1 MRRRPPRSTRTDT
14 LFPYPT
20 LFRSDAGGQGRV
32 RELELSALPEGLDE
46 RSVLSGIGLT
56 ARQALLPPV
65 VGKVR
70 PDTPAWSVLAENDRI
85 TAIDGQPVG
94 YFDDIGPMIQDLG
107 GQGGEV
113 MVEVEREGQRLALP
127 ITHRLASQAGR
138 GAFWILGIE
147 PVRRSEPP
155 PKDAVEHYG
164 PRAEEHTTELQSLM
178 RISYAVFC

>member
-1 MRRRPPRSTRTDT
+1 MQMALLPHALDREDVALRVR
-14 LFPYPT
+14 
-20 LFRSDAGGQGRV
+20 DAGGQDRV

-94 YFDDIGPMIQDLG
+94 YFDDIGPMIQD
-107 GQGGEV
+107 
-113 MVEVEREGQRLALP
+113 RKSTRLNSS
-127 ITHRLASQAGR
+127 H
-138 GAFWILGIE
+138 
-147 PVRRSEPP
+147 
-155 PKDAVEHYG
+155 
-164 PRAEEHTTELQSLM
+164 
-178 RISYAVFC
+178 

>member
-85 TAIDGQPVG
+85 TAIAGQPVG
-94 YFDDIGPMIQDLG
+94 YFDDIGPMIQALG

-113 MVEVEREGQRLALP
+113 MVECESEGQGLALP
-127 ITHRLASQAGR
+127 CATMLAPPDGR
-138 GAFWILGIE
+138 CDFWLPGM
-147 PVRRSEPP
+147 
-155 PKDAVEHYG
+155 DAKG
-164 PRAEEHTTELQSLM
+164 
-178 RISYAVFC
+178 